1 REGDGKAL
9 ILTCTKMKDAEE
21 PERKAY
27 DLRTAE
33 LYTDEDGELVC
44 SLVVHDQP
52 REAKEV
58 EPELANV
65 SRLSDNHHALWQ
77 AVRSRTAKGEPCTI
91 SVIKDDL
98 RATLGADK
106 VRKSFPRWLDKLESE
121 QIIRIEG
128 ENLYPVTVE

>member
-1 REGDGKAL
+1 
-9 ILTCTKMKDAEE
+9 MH
-21 PERKAY
+21 
-27 DLRTAE
+27 DL
-33 LYTDEDGELVC
+33 
-44 SLVVHDQP
+44 P

-65 SRLSDNHHALWQ
+65 TRLSDNHHALWQ

-98 RATLGADK
+98 RAILGADK
-106 VRKSFPRWLDKLESE
+106 VRKSFSRWLDKLESE

>member
-1 REGDGKAL
+1 
-9 ILTCTKMKDAEE
+9 MKDAEE

-77 AVRSRTAKGEPCTI
+77 AVRSRTAKGSHALSPSLKTI
-91 SVIKDDL
+91 CVQ
-98 RATLGADK
+98 
-106 VRKSFPRWLDKLESE
+106 RWAQTK
-121 QIIRIEG
+121 
-128 ENLYPVTVE
+128 